1 MGTGAAAI
9 AKLMNNP
16 SLFPVGEGELER
28 VLNELGPFPGLFFIF
43 FRLGLAAMI
52 AAMAVARARRHEPLA
67 LLLVPVT
74 LSSLFLGVLEQP
86 TEQGFMVISLA
97 FSLAALNQVGMSAK
111 EAPSVPSGDRQ
122 MRIRPR
128 TQNRASRI

>member
-1 MGTGAAAI
+1 
-9 AKLMNNP
+9 
-16 SLFPVGEGELER
+16 
-28 VLNELGPFPGLFFIF
+28 
-43 FRLGLAAMI
+43 
-52 AAMAVARARRHEPLA
+52 MAVAQARHHEPLA

-97 FSLAALNQVGMSAK
+97 FSLAALNQVGVSSKA
-111 EAPSVPSGDRQ
+111 APNALARGLQ
-122 MRIRPR
+122 MRTSPR